1 MSNIKINVRKENG
14 QYKTESTCVEV
25 SGVNGSENTIAK
37 GSVVKWAFC
46 NRPRS

>member
-25 SGVNGSENTIAK
+25 SGVNGSEIII
-37 GSVVKWAFC
+37 
-46 NRPRS
+46 